1 MAKANYM
8 SVIEAASAL
17 DLSPWTVR
25 NLCRLGKLPA
35 KRKRHGWIIPRA
47 LIDAMVQE
55 HKELIGEGIPNAAM
69 IEYEEHVK

>member
-1 MAKANYM
+1 MKANYM
-8 SVIEAASAL
+8 SVHQAAAAL
-17 DLSPWTVR
+17 DLSSWTVR

-47 LIDAMVQE
+47 LIEAMVQE

>member
-1 MAKANYM
+1 MKANYM
-8 SVIEAASAL
+8 SVIEAARAL

>member
-8 SVIEAASAL
+8 SVIEAARAL

-47 LIDAMVQE
+47 LIEAMVQE

>member
-1 MAKANYM
+1 MKANYM
-8 SVIEAASAL
+8 SVIEAARAL

-47 LIDAMVQE
+47 LIEAMVQE